1 MTSRQSRF
9 SLAVGCL
16 LLAVAAYTQAAT
28 VNVTLVSNADGT
40 CAQKGSKNPAPN
52 APSQFVL
59 VDHGDS
65 IRYTGAVDSLGAP
78 TTFDVRFDP
87 PFGDLGQGNAAHP
100 VTTSPFQGEPGDT
113 VNYHSVTIGNQPCF
127 NGKSLGI
134 VMR

>member
-9 SLAVGCL
+9 VLAVVGCL
-16 LLAVAAYTQAAT
+16 LLALTAYAQAAT
-28 VNVTLVSNADGT
+28 VVNLVSNGDGT
-40 CAQKGSKNPAPN
+40 CAQKGDKNPAPN

-59 VDHGDS
+59 VDRNDT
-65 IRYTGAVDSLGAP
+65 IRYAGAVDSHGAP
-78 TTFDVRFDP
+78 ASFDVRFDP
-87 PFGDLGQGNAAHP
+87 PFGDLGPGDTAHP
-100 VTTSPFQGEPGDT
+100 VTTSPLKGDPGDT